1 MMTQTIRDAV
11 YTIPVPTD
19 LNAAVLA
26 ACRAEVA
33 AGVQPAPGKI
43 LRFVPAVAT
52 AAACV
57 AVLGVALYAT
67 GHNPGGAPV
76 VPPVGD
82 DSGTVTTATTDGD
95 VEQTTTTATTTTT
108 TTTATTTTTT
118 TNTTKNH
125 TTPPKSTIKP
135 TSKTIKP
142 TTTCKCDPDFTTRT
156 TKALPS
162 TVPSTTVAHTTRP
175 SVGGTP
181 TKEAGILKVSIFQ
194 EMTVAELEAYYGQ
207 KVIPAWLPEGL
218 ELRLDPDK
226 RLGVCRK
233 DEALIAENQAIWN
246 NLLGDGIARD
256 AEVVYDHN
264 QLRWCDFIDGRREL
278 LVHVATAPYP
288 RYRLGDTTRFDDPI
302 TVAGTTVMAAYFED
316 SADCW
321 CWSVL
326 LAKGD
331 TEYYIEGWNITET
344 EFVQMLESL
353 IA

>member
-1 MMTQTIRDAV
+1 MTQTIRDAV
-11 YTIPVPTD
+11 YTIPVPAD

-82 DSGTVTTATTDGD
+82 DSGTVTTTTTDGD
-95 VEQTTTTATTTTT
+95 VEQTTTTTA
-108 TTTATTTTTT
+108 TTTATTTDTPTQTTSKSTIGTTT
-118 TNTTKNH
+118 TWKHIT
-125 TTPPKSTIKP
+125 
-135 TSKTIKP
+135 
-142 TTTCKCDPDFTTRT
+142 TTTCKCDPDLTTRT

-162 TVPSTTVAHTTRP
+162 TVPSTTVNPTTRT

-181 TKEAGILKVSIFQ
+181 TKEAGILKVSTFQ

-264 QLRWCDFIDGRREL
+264 QLRWGDFIDGRREL

-288 RYRLGDTTRFDDPI
+288 RYRLGDMTRFDDPI

-326 LAKGD
+326 LAMGN

-344 EFVQMLESL
+344 EFVKMLESL

>member
-1 MMTQTIRDAV
+1 MTQTIRDAV
-11 YTIPVPTD
+11 YAIPVPAD

-26 ACRAEVA
+26 ACRAEAHRRSEATPVR
-33 AGVQPAPGKI
+33 VV
-43 LRFVPAVAT
+43 RFVPAVAT
-52 AAACV
+52 AAACA
-57 AVLGVALYAT
+57 AVLGVTLYAT
-67 GHNPGGAPV
+67 GHTPGGAPV

-82 DSGTVTTATTDGD
+82 DGSTVTTTTTTDGD
-95 VEQTTTTATTTTT
+95 VEQTTDTTATTTTT
-108 TTTATTTTTT
+108 TTTATTTTIVTATTTTT

-125 TTPPKSTIKP
+125 TTPP
-135 TSKTIKP
+135 
-142 TTTCKCDPDFTTRT
+142 
-156 TKALPS
+156 
-162 TVPSTTVAHTTRP
+162 PSTTTPTREEPCSTMASSTTVTHTTRP
-175 SVGGTP
+175 SVAGTP
-181 TKEAGILKVSIFQ
+181 TKETGLLKVSTFQ

-233 DEALIAENQAIWN
+233 DAALIAENRDVWN
-246 NLLGDGIARD
+246 NLLTSGIARD

-302 TVAGTTVMAAYFED
+302 TVGGTTVMAAYFED
-316 SADCW
+316 SVDCW

-326 LAKGD
+326 VTKDD
-331 TEYYIEGWNITET
+331 TAYYIEGWNITET
-344 EFVQMLESL
+344 IFVKTLESL
-353 IA
+353 LA